1 MDGTLRILLVIVAVS
16 VPAALI
22 HELGRAAVALALT
35 KGRVCVLLGAGR
47 PLFSVRVGRLLIGP
61 TRTWLWGGECLHAP
75 TTSRRRQTAI
85 LLTGPLAGDLCF
97 AAACAAAITWRGGPN
112 EHATLQLAL
121 FVFALVALARS
132 STDLI
137 RGFGSRPPHRPTT
150 PNTAPGLAAAAR

>member
-1 MDGTLRILLVIVAVS
+1 MDGILRIFLVIVAAS

-35 KGRVCVLLGAGR
+35 KGRVCVLLGSGR

-75 TTSRRRQTAI
+75 TVSRRRQTAI

-97 AAACAAAITWRGGPN
+97 AVACAAAITWRGGPH

-121 FVFALVALARS
+121 FVFALVALARAS
-132 STDLI
+132 ADLV
-137 RGFGSRPPHRPTT
+137 RAHGHKSV
-150 PNTAPGLAAAAR
+150 PGLVSAAR

>member
-1 MDGTLRILLVIVAVS
+1 MDGTLHILLVIVAATI
-16 VPAALI
+16 PAALV

-35 KGRVCVLLGAGR
+35 DGRVCVLLGSGR

-97 AAACAAAITWRGGPN
+97 LAACAAAVTWRGGPTD
-112 EHATLQLAL
+112 HATVQLGL
-121 FVFALVALARS
+121 FVFGLVALVRS
-132 STDLI
+132 SADLV
-137 RGFGSRPPHRPTT
+137 RAHGYKP
-150 PNTAPGLAAAAR
+150 APKTIAAAR

>member
-1 MDGTLRILLVIVAVS
+1 MRAMDGSLRILLIVVAAT

-35 KGRVCVLLGAGR
+35 EGRVCVLLGAGR
-47 PLFSVRVGRLLIGP
+47 PLFSVRVGRLLMAP

-97 AAACAAAITWRGGPN
+97 LAAGVAAITWHGGPHD
-112 EHATLQLAL
+112 HAAIQATL
-121 FVFALVALARS
+121 FVFALVALARA
-132 STDLI
+132 STDLV
-137 RGFGSRPPHRPTT
+137 R
-150 PNTAPGLAAAAR
+150 AAR